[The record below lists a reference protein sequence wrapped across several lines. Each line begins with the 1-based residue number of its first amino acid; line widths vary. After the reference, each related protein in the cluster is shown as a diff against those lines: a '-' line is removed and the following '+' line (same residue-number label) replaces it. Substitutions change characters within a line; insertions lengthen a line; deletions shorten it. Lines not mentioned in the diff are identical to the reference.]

1 MPILEPARFAFAAER
16 EARSRT
22 ADCVERKA
30 TKRRAWS
37 ALEARKNSFKRSREK
52 QAANQT
58 TTTTANARSLSPLF
72 LPLSRP
78 PSARIPFQMTTGQ
91 PRAHRRR
98 PRRGAHRRHRPRC
111 RLWYVNIDQE
121 KKKNFSTRGRKP
133 PTTKRFLLVFTLSPR
148 FLCSPRSSCMPFQL
162 SYKTRHRLR
171 QVHLHAPHDGR
182 LRRRPRAPGR

>member
-1 MPILEPARFAFAAER
+1 MRPSARHDRGLLTAWKERPQSAALGARLKRER
-16 EARSRT
+16 IRLRGRERSKPR
-22 ADCVERKA
+22 
-30 TKRRAWS
+30 TKRRRR
-37 ALEARKNSFKRSREK
+37 LRTRD
-52 QAANQT
+52 QAPP
-58 TTTTANARSLSPLF
+58 PLF